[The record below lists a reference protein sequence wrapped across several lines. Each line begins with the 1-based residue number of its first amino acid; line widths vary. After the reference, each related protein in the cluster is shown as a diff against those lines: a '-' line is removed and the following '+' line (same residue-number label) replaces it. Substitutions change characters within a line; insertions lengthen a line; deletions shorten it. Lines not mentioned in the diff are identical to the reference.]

1 MTHDIF
7 VNDDNTATISVS
19 FLDEGIDLQ
28 GNTSVKGGVAEALR
42 YLPLFEADLRRNFSY
57 LFPLPEMQQG
67 GMMP

>member
-1 MTHDIF
+1 MTHDIV
-7 VNDDNTATISVS
+7 VNDDNTASISVS

-42 YLPLFEADLRRNFSY
+42 YLPVFEADLRRNFSD
-57 LFPLPEMQQG
+57 LFPLPEMPQG